1 MTTSPVMSISEELV
15 AELEAVAHTGKGAFM
30 IECAEVHALLTER
43 AELKQE
49 VGRLNARLLLSSAHA
64 ASTVA
69 SCMAQV
75 SGIAG
80 AAAELQRDADR
91 WRSVREMLSDM
102 VELHK
107 ERGTVLTIHLDTL
120 RECLEGMQSEAAK

>member
-1 MTTSPVMSISEELV
+1 MTTSPVMGITDELV
-15 AELEAVAHTGKGAFM
+15 AELERSVECVWPETDHAVVALR
-30 IECAEVHALLTER
+30 ALLAER